1 MGGVTRASLNKQP
14 HEVASMFD
22 DVAERYDLTNDVLS
36 LGQDRVWRKEV
47 ARAVDARPAQKIL
60 DLAAG
65 TATSSLPFART
76 GAYVVP
82 CDFSLG
88 MLQVGK
94 RKHTWLPF
102 TAGDATKL
110 PFKDDT
116 FDAVTISFGLRNVQD
131 TDTALREMYR
141 VTKPGGRVVI
151 CEFSHPTWAPFRTVY
166 TEYLMRAL
174 PPVARAVSSNP
185 DAYVYLA
192 ESIRAWP
199 DQPALAERLQKAG
212 WSKVAWRNLTGG
224 IVALHRGRQG
234 GRPSGPSSCPAAW
247 PPHESPIRSP
257 TGAARTGCQ
266 HAVAPR
272 RPEPQWVTATAYGSP
287 ARPVRAAGR
296 RSAAAAGAA
305 RARRRLRRP
314 HPGRGRTTRRPSS
327 PAAPRHRAA
336 GTGVRRSRRRP
347 GGSPC
352 RSGALTNRPCAWAVS
367 RASTAIRPTRRGT
380 RTSGVLGVMR
390 TDVTPSGTGRVTP
403 APHRPEVPG
412 VFL

>member
-1 MGGVTRASLNKQP
+1 MGYGPGAFGMPGPGCHNGPVTRASLDKQP

-36 LGQDRVWRKEV
+36 LGQDRRWRKEV
-47 ARAVDARPAQKIL
+47 TKAVDARPAQKIL

-65 TATSSLPFART
+65 TATSSLPFARS

-94 RKHTWLPF
+94 KRHPWLPL
-102 TAGDATKL
+102 TAAGDATKL

-131 TDTALREMYR
+131 TDTALRELYR

-199 DQPALAERLQKAG
+199 DQPALAERLRKAG
-212 WSKVAWRNLTGG
+212 WSKVAYRNLSGG
-224 IVALHRGRQG
+224 IVALHRGFKG
-234 GRPSGPSSCPAAW
+234 GA
-247 PPHESPIRSP
+247 
-257 TGAARTGCQ
+257 
-266 HAVAPR
+266 
-272 RPEPQWVTATAYGSP
+272 GS
-287 ARPVRAAGR
+287 
-296 RSAAAAGAA
+296 
-305 RARRRLRRP
+305 
-314 HPGRGRTTRRPSS
+314 
-327 PAAPRHRAA
+327 
-336 GTGVRRSRRRP
+336 
-347 GGSPC
+347 
-352 RSGALTNRPCAWAVS
+352 
-367 RASTAIRPTRRGT
+367 AS
-380 RTSGVLGVMR
+380 
-390 TDVTPSGTGRVTP
+390 
-403 APHRPEVPG
+403 
-412 VFL
+412 